1 MSGYEIIKSEV
12 EKLLKGKESAVLDMG
27 EYRVLITIIDS
38 ADEYDLDV
46 DLENP
51 EIAAIVA
58 EGYDDYRAGRV
69 VDHEDVINS
78 LKGQYEKN

>member
-1 MSGYEIIKSEV
+1 MSGTEIIKSEV
-12 EKLLKGKESAVLDMG
+12 EKLLKGKDSAVLDMG
-27 EYRVLITIIDS
+27 EYRVFITIID
-38 ADEYDLDV
+38 DVGEYDLDA

-69 VDHEDVINS
+69 VDHKEVVRRLN
-78 LKGQYEKN
+78 G